1 MFEFDNTKSSINSL
15 KPSLKMESSDV
26 KIQHFHKDHNKSCL
40 PPPPPPPPG
49 VLVNRGPN
57 IQCRVGMMQDERKFK
72 GGMWDGQE
80 LAGSRKFVC
89 LILARWEQL
98 RL

>member
-1 MFEFDNTKSSINSL
+1 MATSERVLLIFILIN
-15 KPSLKMESSDV
+15 DY
-26 KIQHFHKDHNKSCL
+26 HRHYHCHHHHHNYS
-40 PPPPPPPPG
+40 
-49 VLVNRGPN
+49 LVNGGPN

>member
-1 MFEFDNTKSSINSL
+1 
-15 KPSLKMESSDV
+15 
-26 KIQHFHKDHNKSCL
+26 
-40 PPPPPPPPG
+40 
-49 VLVNRGPN
+49 
-57 IQCRVGMMQDERKFK
+57 MMQDERKFK

-98 RL
+98 SCKYLCQPRVGKSYVRISE